1 MKRFVVVSSLLL
13 LASHLAYSRS
23 IADEG
28 KSVSDGSFLQWPL
41 SATTV
46 TCEPVYGFL
55 PCTSNGWG
63 LLFMIVVYNILLSI
77 GGQYVGAAS
86 DLWLQIIG
94 PGVVGGSV
102 FQFLGTIPQ
111 LVMMLLPILTGSTE
125 EAQLRATSGMGM
137 VFGGV
142 AILLTLIWGL
152 TVVLG
157 SYDPSEDDETDTSE
171 AHKAATANAGSSI
184 VTDVETGW
192 TARLVL
198 VASVPYLILELQN
211 AVTSSSGKRVL
222 ILIALIV
229 TVALLCGYV
238 LYQSFQPWIQSRC
251 FEFMVDKYAKDK
263 LLKLITANG
272 RPNTKKIQGLFN
284 KIDKDNNASVTAAE
298 VRVLVLGVQMDDNDT
313 STDLVLDEITTYFD
327 TSGDG
332 GISQDEF
339 VKGMTKLAFTL
350 LDQTPTQITKV
361 GNNSS
366 QITSPDQEA
375 LLGSITS
382 TSQTISNT
390 WSIYFR
396 ATFFLVFGIAIAC
409 TLSSPLMKSIMEFAT
424 AVNVSSF
431 WVSYLVLPLALN
443 YGKILETI
451 SLAAQKSQRT
461 NSLMLSS
468 LYSGV
473 FMGNIIG
480 LLPFLVPVY
489 FRNLS
494 SDVSAELHLVL
505 LLCIFMGTYTSFNT
519 TFPRWT
525 GYVAL
530 ILYPI
535 SLATVY
541 VITSVL

>member
-171 AHKAATANAGSSI
+171 AHKAATANGSSI